1 VKPEERF
8 GLNGVERQQ
17 QLLEDAKKPAPV
29 PRDGFSRLGQTLVNL
44 PWIMLAIAFVIWW
57 LKK

>member
-1 VKPEERF
+1 MKPDERF

-17 QLLEDAKKPAPV
+17 QLLEDAKKPVPV
-29 PRDGFSRLGQTLVNL
+29 PQDGFSRLGQTLVNL